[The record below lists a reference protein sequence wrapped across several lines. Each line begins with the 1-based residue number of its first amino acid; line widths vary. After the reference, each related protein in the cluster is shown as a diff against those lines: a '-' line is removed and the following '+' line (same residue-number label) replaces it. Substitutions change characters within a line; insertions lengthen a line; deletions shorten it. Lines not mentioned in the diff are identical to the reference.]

1 MSLEHVPLRPSAAPR
16 LEVIGVADIPEVQP
30 GDQLGEI
37 VTQATRRQGTP
48 IEHGDILVVTQKV
61 VSKSEGQVIDLRDV
75 DPSDSAVKLAGE
87 TGKDPRLVELILSE
101 SRSIVRVDAARGIII
116 TETTHGFVCANS
128 GIDASNVPRDE
139 LVCLLPK
146 EPDGSADLIREQV
159 HAASGVSVAVII
171 SDTFGRAWRDG
182 HVNFAIGVSG
192 MDPMKDYRGL
202 PDAYGKI
209 LNVTTIAV
217 ADELA
222 AAAELVTGKS
232 IHVPVA
238 LVKGYEYSIG
248 PAGGVQSL
256 LRERSK
262 DLFR

>member
-1 MSLEHVPLRPSAAPR
+1 MSLEHIPPPPSAAPR
-16 LEVIGVADIPEVQP
+16 VEVIGVAGIPEIEP
-30 GDQLGEI
+30 NDQLGEI
-37 VTQATRRQGTP
+37 ITQATRRQGTP
-48 IEHGDILVVTQKV
+48 VGPGDILVVTQKV
-61 VSKSEGQVIDLRDV
+61 VSKSEGQVVDLRDV
-75 DPSDSAVKLAGE
+75 DPSASAVKLADE

-128 GIDASNVPRDE
+128 GIDASNVPGDF

-146 EPDGSADLIREQV
+146 QPDESADLIREQV
-159 HAASGVSVAVII
+159 RAASGVSVAVII
-171 SDTFGRAWRDG
+171 SDTFGRAWREG

-202 PDAYGKI
+202 PDAYGTI

-222 AAAELVTGKS
+222 AAAELATGKS

-238 LVKGYEYSIG
+238 LIKGYEYSTG
-248 PAGGVQSL
+248 PEGVQSL